1 MKRYICSEVVK
12 GATHRRNGLPC
23 QDNKK
28 IIEISD
34 QIAILAVADGH
45 GSEKCTRSD
54 RGSLIAVNTFSIM
67 EKKRM
72 VLRIW

>member
-34 QIAILAVADGH
+34 QDSNIG
-45 GSEKCTRSD
+45 CRRRT
-54 RGSLIAVNTFSIM
+54 
-67 EKKRM
+67 
-72 VLRIW
+72 WQ